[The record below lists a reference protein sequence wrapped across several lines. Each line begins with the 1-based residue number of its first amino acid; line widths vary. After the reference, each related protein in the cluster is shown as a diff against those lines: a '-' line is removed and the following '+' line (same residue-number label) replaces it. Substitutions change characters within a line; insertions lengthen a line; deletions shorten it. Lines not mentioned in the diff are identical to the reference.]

1 LRPQLKRDPLGREN
15 KLATKHPDLTCFRW
29 FVGLKPNTYR
39 QAELA
44 INSFCAPALAAA
56 RASVKVESAYASKH
70 LDQANV
76 WLTVFASLGDAGPLL
91 NSVASIASGLP
102 VRYQIISDLAHEE
115 LLQSHCDSFRVALD
129 LVTRVALEIHT
140 DPQLANHQRAL
151 VALGVAGRASRP
163 ALESYL
169 TPRSPVFASDP
180 AAFMSVL
187 LCNCLTGQA
196 TDVIHWLYNIV
207 LGFDWD
213 WGRGE
218 ASILTELGL

>member
-1 LRPQLKRDPLGREN
+1 MYGSRFSLHWGTQALS
-15 KLATKHPDLTCFRW
+15 LT
-29 FVGLKPNTYR
+29 
-39 QAELA
+39 
-44 INSFCAPALAAA
+44 
-56 RASVKVESAYASKH
+56 ASH
-70 LDQANV
+70 
-76 WLTVFASLGDAGPLL
+76 PLL
-91 NSVASIASGLP
+91 P
-102 VRYQIISDLAHEE
+102 VCRCATQIISDLAHEE